1 MKNPR
6 IRFERDRTVWIAS
19 GKVELGQGINTA
31 LAQIAAEELDV
42 AFERV
47 RIVPPSTA
55 HSPDEGYTSGSMSI
69 QEGGKGIR
77 EACVQARAT
86 LLAHAAELL
95 GAPVGELAVDDG
107 TITAKNGG
115 SVTYWECAAEAGE
128 VPPAGAGVKPS
139 GPTKIVGKSAPRID
153 LPAKVAGKP
162 AYVQDMTLPG
172 MLFARIVRPSRP
184 FSSLTSLPELKLEG
198 AALVRD
204 GSFVGVLAEREEL
217 AIAAAAKLRAKAVWK
232 ESPVPENFH
241 GWLRQNVTSRTI
253 LKEIQG
259 SPPPGKSIT
268 ASYSKPFIAHASIG
282 PSCAIAR
289 LKDGK
294 LEVWTHSQGIF
305 GLRHELSVV
314 LSLPLESI
322 TVNHVEGAGCYGHN
336 GADDVALD
344 AALLARAATGR
355 PVKLQWM
362 REDEFAWEPY
372 GPAMALDLEARL
384 DASGSIV
391 SWKHELWSNGHTN
404 RPGRSPKPSLIAAR
418 HLEKAFDFA
427 PAVDPALPPEG
438 AGRNAIP
445 LYDFP
450 DLQVV
455 KHYVR
460 ETPRRASSLRALGA
474 YANVFAIESFMDE
487 LATEAGADP
496 IEFRLKH
503 LKDPRATALLQK
515 LRGPWGAWQ
524 RKENQGHG
532 VGFARYKNIGAYC
545 AVLAE
550 VEAGEALRVKRLVL
564 AADVGLAI
572 NPDGVANQLEGG
584 AIQATSWTLKE
595 EGRMGAVSWED
606 YPILRFSEVPAVE
619 VSLVK
624 SDSPSLGA
632 GEAAQ
637 GPTAAAIANAL
648 HDALGVRIRRV
659 PLTSDAVLAAL
670 RA

>member
-1 MKNPR
+1 VKNPR

-77 EACVQARAT
+77 EACVQARAA

-95 GAPVGELAVDDG
+95 GAPVSELAVDDG
-107 TITAKNGG
+107 TITAKNGN

-128 VPPAGAGVKPS
+128 APPAGAGVKPS
-139 GPTKIVGKSAPRID
+139 GPAKIVGKSAPRID
-153 LPAKVAGKP
+153 LPAKVAGMP

-184 FSSLTSLPELKLEG
+184 FSNLVSLPELKLEQ
-198 AALVRD
+198 AIVVRD

-232 ESPVPENFH
+232 ETPVPEDFH

-253 LKEIQG
+253 LKEVQG
-259 SPPPGKSIT
+259 SPPPGKSIR

-314 LSLPLESI
+314 LSLSLESI
-322 TVNHVEGAGCYGHN
+322 TVNHAEGAGCYGHN

-344 AALLARAATGR
+344 AALLARAANGR

-384 DASGSIV
+384 DGSGSIV

-404 RPGRSPKPSLIAAR
+404 RPGRSPKPALIAAR

-474 YANVFAIESFMDE
+474 YGNVFAIESFMHE
-487 LATEAGADP
+487 LAAEAGADP

-503 LKDPRATALLQK
+503 LKDPRARAVLEALK
-515 LRGPWGAWQ
+515 DSWRSWIK
-524 RKENQGHG
+524 KENCGHG
-532 VGFARYKNIGAYC
+532 TGFARYKNIGAYC

-619 VSLVK
+619 VRLLTNEL
-624 SDSPSLGA
+624 PSLGA

-648 HDALGVRIRRV
+648 HDALGVRVRDL
-659 PLTSDAVLAAL
+659 PLTPERIV
-670 RA
+670 RAME

>member
-69 QEGGKGIR
+69 QDGGKGIR
-77 EACVQARAT
+77 EACVQARAS

-139 GPTKIVGKSAPRID
+139 GPTKVVGKSAPRID

-184 FSSLTSLPELKLEG
+184 FSMLMSLPELGLKEVN
-198 AALVRD
+198 LVRD

-217 AIAAAAKLRAKAVWK
+217 AIAAAAKLRANAVWK
-232 ESPVPENFH
+232 ETPVPQDFH
-241 GWLRQNVTSRTI
+241 GWLRENVTTRTI

-259 SPPPGKSIT
+259 SPPPGKSIG

-289 LKDGK
+289 LQDGK

-305 GLRHELSVV
+305 GLRHELSGV
-314 LSLPLESI
+314 LGLPLDSI
-322 TVNHVEGAGCYGHN
+322 TVNHAEGAGCYGHN

-344 AALLARAATGR
+344 AALLARAANGR

-404 RPGRSPKPSLIAAR
+404 RPGRSAKPSLIAAR

-427 PAVDPALPPEG
+427 PAIDPALPPEG

-455 KHYVR
+455 KNYVR

-474 YANVFAIESFMDE
+474 YGNVFAIESFMDE
-487 LATEAGADP
+487 LAAEAGADP
-496 IEFRLKH
+496 VGFRLKH
-503 LKDPRATALLQK
+503 LKDPRARAVLEALQV
-515 LRGPWGAWQ
+515 PWKSFDG
-524 RKENQGHG
+524 KENQGHG
-532 VGFARYKNIGAYC
+532 IGFARYKNIGAYC

-550 VEAGEALRVKRLVL
+550 VEAGEALRVKRLVV
-564 AADVGLAI
+564 AADVGFAI

-595 EGRMGAVSWED
+595 EGRTGAVSWED
-606 YPILRFSEVPAVE
+606 YPILRFSEVPAVDVRLLPTE
-619 VSLVK
+619 F
-624 SDSPSLGA
+624 PSLGA

-648 HDALGVRIRRV
+648 HDALGVRVRDL
-659 PLTSDAVLAAL
+659 PLTPERIV
-670 RA
+670 RAME

>member
-1 MKNPR
+1 VKNPR

-55 HSPDEGYTSGSMSI
+55 HSPDEGYTSGSMSV

-77 EACVQARAT
+77 EACVQARAA
-86 LLAHAAELL
+86 LLTHAAELL

-107 TITAKNGG
+107 TITAKNGS

-128 VPPAGAGVKPS
+128 APPAGAGVKPS
-139 GPTKIVGKSAPRID
+139 GPAKVVGKSAPRID

-172 MLFARIVRPSRP
+172 MFFARIVRPSRP
-184 FSSLTSLPELKLEG
+184 FSKLLSLPELNSKEII
-198 AALVRD
+198 LVRD

-232 ESPVPENFH
+232 ESPVPEDFH

-259 SPPPGKSIT
+259 SPPAGKSIS

-282 PSCAIAR
+282 PSCAIAK

-314 LSLPLESI
+314 LQMKLEDI
-322 TVNHVEGAGCYGHN
+322 VVNHAEGAGCYGHN

-344 AALLARAATGR
+344 AALLARAANGR

-474 YANVFAIESFMDE
+474 YGNVFAIESFMDE

-496 IEFRLKH
+496 LEFRLKH
-503 LKDPRATALLQK
+503 LKDPRARAVLEALK
-515 LRGPWGAWQ
+515 DSWRSWVE
-524 RKENQGHG
+524 KENCGHG
-532 VGFARYKNIGAYC
+532 IGFARYKNIGAYC
-545 AVLAE
+545 AVLAV

-595 EGRMGAVSWED
+595 DGRIGAVSWED

-648 HDALGVRIRRV
+648 HDALGVRVRDL
-659 PLTSDAVLAAL
+659 PLTPERIV
-670 RA
+670 RAME